1 MPLYSYRCGDCSTTF
16 DVVHGF
22 DDDAPA
28 CECGGAVT
36 RVFAPV
42 GVEFK
47 GSGFYS
53 TEGRETGK

>member
-1 MPLYSYRCGDCSTTF
+1 MPLYSYRCADCGAVF
-16 DVVHGF
+16 DVAHGF
-22 DDDAPA
+22 DDDAPS
-28 CECGGAVT
+28 CGCGGAAV

-42 GVEFK
+42 GVKFV

>member
-1 MPLYSYRCGDCSTTF
+1 MPLYSYRCADCSTLF

-28 CECGGAVT
+28 CDCGGVAV

-53 TEGRETGK
+53 TEGRETVK

>member
-1 MPLYSYRCGDCSTTF
+1 MPLYSYRCADCSAVF

-53 TEGRETGK
+53 TEGRETSK

>member
-1 MPLYSYRCGDCSTTF
+1 MPLYSYRCADCSTVF

-28 CECGGAVT
+28 CDCGGAAV

-53 TEGRETGK
+53 TERRETGN

>member
-1 MPLYSYRCGDCSTTF
+1 MPLYSYRCADCYTVF

-28 CECGGAVT
+28 CECGGAAV

-42 GVEFK
+42 RVEFK